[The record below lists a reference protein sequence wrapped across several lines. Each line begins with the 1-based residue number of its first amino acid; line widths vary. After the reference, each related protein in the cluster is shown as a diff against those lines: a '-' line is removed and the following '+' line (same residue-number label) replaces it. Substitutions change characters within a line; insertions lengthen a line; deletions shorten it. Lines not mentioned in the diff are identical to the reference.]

1 MSNKLML
8 TFLLALA
15 GLAGCG
21 GNEYT
26 KPLYHPSEPPTAAQ
40 QNFNRVWDGSME
52 VLRQY
57 DFSIAMQVRRQGRI
71 ETDPLVGKSNFEFWR
86 KDSASAEDAREST
99 IQKIYRTVKI
109 NIEPSSDDP
118 GKFVALVTV
127 EVSRS
132 DHADARIT
140 SASEAYDMFILPNSE
155 VKPSGKL
162 ILDSGKDEAGNLIGG
177 NTPLGRDHKLEQKI
191 ANAIVAQV
199 RKEVA
204 RPSAP

>member
-1 MSNKLML
+1 ML

-15 GLAGCG
+15 GGCG
-21 GNEYT
+21 EDYT
-26 KPLYHPSEPPTAAQ
+26 KPVSLPSEPPSLAQ
-40 QNFNRVWDGSME
+40 QDFARVWDGSME

-57 DFSIAMQVRRQGRI
+57 DFSIAMQIRRQGKI
-71 ETDPLVGKSNFEFWR
+71 ETDPMVGKSFFEFWR
-86 KDSASAEDAREST
+86 KDSASTEDAREST

-132 DHADARIT
+132 DRAGAQIT
-140 SASEAYDMFILPNSE
+140 STSEAYDMFVLPNSE
-155 VKPSGKL
+155 AKPSGRF
-162 ILDSGKDEAGNLIGG
+162 ILDSGKDEAGNLVGG
-177 NTPLGRDHKLEQKI
+177 NTPLGRDRKLEQKI
-191 ANAIVAQV
+191 ADAIVAQV

-204 RPSAP
+204 RPSQP